1 MVFSVSLW
9 YNRYEKSRFLRRNS
23 KMKQLNSENFNTFL
37 QETEGLVL
45 IDFWAQ
51 WCGPCRMIAPVLEE
65 IDSELDTVSVAKVDV
80 DANPD
85 LADRFGI
92 EAIPTLIFFRNGQM
106 VQKKTGLYPKDGL
119 MLIIRDLLQ

>member
-1 MVFSVSLW
+1 
-9 YNRYEKSRFLRRNS
+9 
-23 KMKQLNSENFNTFL
+23 MKQLNSENFNTFL

>member
-1 MVFSVSLW
+1 
-9 YNRYEKSRFLRRNS
+9 
-23 KMKQLNSENFNTFL
+23 MKQLNSENFNTFL

-92 EAIPTLIFFRNGQM
+92 EASPTLIFFRNRQM
-106 VQKKTGLYPKDGL
+106 VQKKPGLYPKDGL